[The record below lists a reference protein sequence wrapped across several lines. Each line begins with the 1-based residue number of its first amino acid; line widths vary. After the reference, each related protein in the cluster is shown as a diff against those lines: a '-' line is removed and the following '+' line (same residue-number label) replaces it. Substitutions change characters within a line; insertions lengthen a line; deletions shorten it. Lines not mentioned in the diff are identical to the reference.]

1 MTHRTFTD
9 AVGGSDCRATVSV
22 MENGKAKEE
31 PQAVSVTPRANSGG
45 VSHVQ
50 DGVLQ
55 LTDYFTCEGDSR
67 SMLVALDK
75 ALRDNANTLLTRVN
89 RLMRQFGENRRVVRG
104 FAPNVEC
111 DEPFLQFKEPYLP
124 SRHQTAEALD
134 LADPEG
140 DLDQWLLDNQR
151 LLESCGL
158 WVEHPATTRG
168 HCHLQS
174 VPPKGGSRRRVFYP

>member
-1 MTHRTFTD
+1 MTHRTFTN
-9 AVGGSDCRATVSV
+9 AVGGQECRASV
-22 MENGKAKEE
+22 PVLEPAPTPVVESIPTNGKH
-31 PQAVSVTPRANSGG
+31 VIST
-45 VSHVQ
+45 SHVQ
-50 DGVLQ
+50 DNQLQ
-55 LTDYFTCEGDSR
+55 ITDYFQCEGDSR
-67 SMLVALDK
+67 SVLVALDK
-75 ALRDNANTLLTRVN
+75 VLRDNAGTLLTRVN

-104 FAPNVEC
+104 FAPSVEC
-111 DEPFLQFKEPYLP
+111 SEPFRQFNEPYLP

-158 WVEHPATTRG
+158 WIEHPATTRG